1 MGTDALNKY
10 EGLQILLYQR
20 KVGSLLYAT
29 TMTRPDVARTANKLS
44 EFLINPSAKNH
55 EAADKAISY
64 LYGTKSLAIQ
74 YSGNEDSILYASDA
88 AYADHDDRKSTEGF
102 LFKLFGGAVEAGGL
116 RSKRR

>member
-1 MGTDALNKY
+1 MNL
-10 EGLQILLYQR
+10 
-20 KVGSLLYAT
+20 
-29 TMTRPDVARTANKLS
+29 
-44 EFLINPSAKNH
+44 SAKHH
-55 EAADKAISY
+55 EAADKAIGY

-74 YSGNEDSILYASDA
+74 YSGNEDSILYASDV